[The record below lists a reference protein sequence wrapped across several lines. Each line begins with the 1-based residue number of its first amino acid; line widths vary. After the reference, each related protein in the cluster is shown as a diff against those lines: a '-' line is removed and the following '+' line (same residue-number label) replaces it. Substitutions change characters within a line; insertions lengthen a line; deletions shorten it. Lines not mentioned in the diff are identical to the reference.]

1 MLCKIC
7 GSPKLVQFIS
17 FGEMPVAN
25 AFLKKEDLE
34 KPEYKYE
41 MAVGFCEDCKMVQLI
56 NIVPYNKYIV
66 PDNQGKT
73 NYAFFSSTSK
83 FMENH
88 FAELAKEVEDK
99 FLKQG
104 DKVIEIGSNDGIL
117 LKAFKNNIVLG
128 VEPSH
133 NVADVAISQGIDTL
147 KEFFSENLARKLVK
161 EKGKFK
167 AAFTTNVFLNI
178 IDLHDFLKGI
188 NELLE
193 DNGIFVTEDPYIP
206 SILEKNSYDQI
217 YDEHIWYFSLTS
229 LSNLFK
235 MHGLEIFDAEKL
247 WVHGGSMRVY
257 TCKIG
262 KYEKTQRLKDYF
274 EEEKQKGIDTLSHY
288 NLFARN
294 VEQSK
299 NELYNIVMGLK
310 AKGKKIVGYAAASK
324 GTIVL
329 NYCNLGK
336 NVLDYI
342 SDSTPFKQ
350 GLFSPGKHIPI
361 VAPEFFNNDNA
372 DYALL
377 SAWNHAQEIME
388 KEKNFIARGGRFIVH
403 LPKPRILEPGELI
416 EEKRLEEIKTKKLK
430 VFADDEGYL
439 FETLRND
446 DDLFDNKFGQ
456 VLVSVLYPGVIK
468 GLHRHSKQTDYTT
481 CIKGNVKYI
490 AIKEENGKIDIKT
503 FIIGESNPILIKVPS
518 GYWHGYMPLG
528 NERAIILHT
537 MDKPYNPQDPDTDE
551 INHFSFGDIWNK
563 KN

>member
-1 MLCKIC
+1 
-7 GSPKLVQFIS
+7 
-17 FGEMPVAN
+17 
-25 AFLKKEDLE
+25 
-34 KPEYKYE
+34 
-41 MAVGFCEDCKMVQLI
+41 
-56 NIVPYNKYIV
+56 
-66 PDNQGKT
+66 
-73 NYAFFSSTSK
+73 
-83 FMENH
+83 
-88 FAELAKEVEDK
+88 
-99 FLKQG
+99 
-104 DKVIEIGSNDGIL
+104 
-117 LKAFKNNIVLG
+117 
-128 VEPSH
+128 
-133 NVADVAISQGIDTL
+133 
-147 KEFFSENLARKLVK
+147 
-161 EKGKFK
+161 
-167 AAFTTNVFLNI
+167 
-178 IDLHDFLKGI
+178 
-188 NELLE
+188 
-193 DNGIFVTEDPYIP
+193 
-206 SILEKNSYDQI
+206 
-217 YDEHIWYFSLTS
+217 
-229 LSNLFK
+229 